1 MSIIPRKGLQRLV
14 TFGIAAAA
22 TAGVLI
28 YMEVTNW
35 FTFPHLGIVGVA
47 LTSLGAAL
55 IVTTV
60 STGLKKRR
68 ALYASLIVVAI
79 GLAVYFPS

>member
-1 MSIIPRKGLQRLV
+1 MLV
-14 TFGIAAAA
+14 TFGIAAVA

-28 YMEVTNW
+28 YMQVTDW
-35 FTFPHLGIVGVA
+35 FTFPHLGFVGVA

-55 IVTTV
+55 VVTII

-68 ALYASLIVVAI
+68 ALYARR
-79 GLAVYFPS
+79 